1 MKTQPFLLSAGISAG
16 AQIVL
21 ALISS
26 AATLLLMPELMR
38 GFDPNTGLSPI
49 MGGFGLLSCLSLLCI
64 PFLHGGTGF
73 LYAFFHNRS
82 GGLTNE
88 SGALGG
94 AASAAVASLLNGLVG
109 IVINL
114 VLQPLL
120 MQQMM
125 NNSGMPGGAIPP
137 ELAPMMSVG
146 ILSGAV
152 GGIIGVCFGII
163 IAAIIG
169 ALGGLVGALVFKP
182 K

>member
-26 AATLLLMPELMR
+26 VGTILLMPELMR

-49 MGGFGLLSCLSLLCI
+49 MGFFSLLSCVGLLCV

-73 LYAFFHNRS
+73 FYAFLHSRS
-82 GGLTNE
+82 GEVTTE

-94 AASAAVASLLNGLVG
+94 AAASAAASLINGLVG
-109 IVINL
+109 ILINIVI
-114 VLQPLL
+114 QPML

-125 NNSGMPGGAIPP
+125 NGSGMPGGALPP
-137 ELAPMMSVG
+137 EIAPMMSAG
-146 ILSGAV
+146 ILSGTI
-152 GGIIGVCFGII
+152 GGIIGVCFGVI
-163 IAAIIG
+163 IAAVIG
-169 ALGGLVGALVFKP
+169 ALGGLLGAFVFKP